1 MRLTGRVAIVTGAGR
16 GIGRAIARRFAT
28 EGAAVMLAART
39 AAELGQVAA
48 EIVDSGGHAAAVTAD
63 LSLETECG
71 RVVEEARRRFGPVDI
86 LVNNAGIFGPVRP
99 VEEIT
104 PAEFDEVMA
113 INLRSPFLLCRL
125 VLPEMYE
132 RGSGVILNISSI
144 GAKLAFPWNGAYG
157 TSKAAILGLTR
168 TIAAEAARRGVRVN
182 AICPGP
188 VTETRMSQELGR
200 AIAERLG
207 LDADVQRQGFL
218 ESVLQ
223 GRAQTVDEIADA
235 ALFLACDEGSAITA
249 QAINVDGGM
258 VYY

>member
-16 GIGRAIARRFAT
+16 GIGRGIARRFAT
-28 EGAAVMLAART
+28 EGAAVLLVSRT
-39 AAELGQVAA
+39 AAELQEASA
-48 EIVDSGGHAAAVTAD
+48 EITHGGGEAAAVTAD
-63 LSLETECG
+63 LSLETECE
-71 RVVEEARRRFGPVDI
+71 RVVEEARRRFGSVDI

-99 VEEIT
+99 AEEIT
-104 PAEFDEVMA
+104 PAEFDEVIA
-113 INLRSPFLLCRL
+113 INLRAPFLLCRL

-157 TSKAAILGLTR
+157 TSKAAIIGLTR

-188 VTETRMSQELGR
+188 VSETRMSQDLGR
-200 AIAERLG
+200 AIADRLG
-207 LDADVQRQGFL
+207 LDAESQRQGLL
-218 ESVLQ
+218 ETVLQ

-235 ALFLACDEGSAITA
+235 ALFLASDEGSAITA